1 MQFSSQPKLIK
12 IVLNFTTDIKKQ
24 HGKIKYCKILELKKK
39 LKSNLV
45 SNIHFSND

>member
-12 IVLNFTTDIKKQ
+12 IVLNFTTNIKKQ

-39 LKSNLV
+39 IEIKPCFKYS
-45 SNIHFSND
+45 F